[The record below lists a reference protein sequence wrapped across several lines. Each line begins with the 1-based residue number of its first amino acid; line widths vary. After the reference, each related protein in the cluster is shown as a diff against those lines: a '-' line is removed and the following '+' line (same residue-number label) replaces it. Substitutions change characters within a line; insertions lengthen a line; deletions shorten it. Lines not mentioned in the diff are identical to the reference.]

1 MFEQLRAL
9 LSQQFKVDESKIT
22 LDSDLKND
30 LHADSI
36 DFIQVLM
43 TVEEQYGITIP
54 DEALATFVKVSDIV
68 EYLQKTL

>member
-1 MFEQLRAL
+1 MFEKLRTL
-9 LSQQFKVDESKIT
+9 LSQQFKIDESKIT
-22 LDSDLKND
+22 PDSDLKND

-54 DEALATFVKVSDIV
+54 DEALATFVKVGDIV
-68 EYLQKTL
+68 EYLEKNT